1 MKHESYQL
9 LAQFPMP
16 IDVGFVA
23 LEAREDFD
31 RVDPWFFLHQSAEA
45 AFCLTDLQH
54 MNVDTLEYCGIHR
67 GRHVWLARR

>member
-1 MKHESYQL
+1 MKHESHQL
-9 LAQFPMP
+9 LTPFLLP

-23 LEAREDFD
+23 LEARVDFEHL
-31 RVDPWFFLHQSAEA
+31 DPWFFLYQSAEA

-54 MNVDTLEYCGIHR
+54 MNVETIEYCGIHN